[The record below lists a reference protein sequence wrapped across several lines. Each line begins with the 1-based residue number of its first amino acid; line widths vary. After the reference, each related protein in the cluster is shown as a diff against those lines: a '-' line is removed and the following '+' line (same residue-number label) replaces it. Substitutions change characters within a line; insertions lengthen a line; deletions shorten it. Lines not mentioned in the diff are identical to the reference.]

1 MNINSILKKA
11 SSVIISALKPK
22 RLTAVALTML
32 ILIGSFPLSADAA
45 VIDSKQSEG
54 LEKYGDVISND
65 EPGEIVS
72 YSGYITKNELAKINS
87 NASLVSTGASITPS
101 FDVCTDANGYTITV
115 QKSMA
120 SHVRGEDALMIKIEG
135 KRAYCI
141 QPGEPLNTG
150 SNMATTS
157 DIYNALKPEQQQAIK
172 AILCYGLEGNATAI
186 RNSGSISIGEAYCAT
201 QVIVW
206 EIVKGERSA
215 FFPYK
220 LNSGKGGYIDMYCA
234 GGKNPN
240 IRACYNN
247 ILKYIATFQTVPS
260 MMSAYKFDAN
270 TITLNAKYNYNK
282 TTGKGSWVYDTR
294 TLSDSNKVMG
304 QFYKSGYSRSF
315 NITTSN
321 GTAKVNVAVT
331 GNNMTLKVE
340 SATVKSTS
348 SSSSATGTYA
358 NPIAAE
364 KTGIPTSATATDL
377 IGYGSSTYQDVVC
390 GGKVDP
396 PSAYF
401 RLAVKLDV
409 NITENPLT
417 RDGRVQKVCLT
428 RSEEKNGVVGG
439 GLMSTTETLKGWYF
453 YVKVPTEFKSKYGK
467 DHIIL
472 GPTDENG
479 FTQTISD
486 YIIKNIDK
494 YHTYNV
500 PKGTYEVYELGRL
513 KSGASGTN
521 LNDDYYFPNNIY
533 SQKTDYKEYLRGDT
547 SSGINQLIINNE
559 SHNNLCYANNVF
571 VIPLKIRKTAQDNGS
586 VSNYY
591 FKAHKNGTNINLTLG
606 PTDVN
611 GYIDASLD
619 DGIWTITELGK
630 ADNPFGPFEIPSQ
643 YDTPSAQ
650 EVEISADEYKAYTEI
665 LGLDAILISFVN
677 TCSRYIAVQKT
688 DSETAAALS
697 GAVYGIF
704 SDAACLNCIESLTT
718 DANGYAQSK
727 HPYATDTRYYIKEV
741 TPPTGYTI
749 DETIYTIDLTPS
761 STQKI
766 FVRDISDDKI
776 KGNVKGR
783 KVDEDGNGLSGA
795 VIGLFSDTATSY
807 TTATALKTS
816 TTDSNGYY
824 SFNGIEYGKYKIKE
838 LTAPVGYIVS
848 PTVYTATISRNG
860 QTVNIANIV
869 NTKVKGNIDGYKV
882 DESGNGLSGAVIGL
896 FSSTTTSYT
905 TATAVKTFT
914 TGSNGYYKFTD
925 LEYGTY
931 KVRELKPPS
940 GYIINT
946 SVYTASITKN
956 GQTVRVANIVNK
968 KGKGNIDGYKVD
980 ANGSGLSGAVIGL
993 FSDTATSYTTATA
1006 LKTCTTNTTG
1016 YFIFT
1021 GVESGTYKVAELKA
1035 PDGYVLSDKIST
1047 VTISENGQT
1056 VRIPNIVNSAKGLI
1070 YGYKTTFYNNA
1081 SHTLQGVTIGL
1092 YTDSAATDCIATTV
1106 SDSDGYF
1113 EFPNLDYNT
1122 YYVKEI
1128 KGVEGYVV
1136 SEKIYSRTVSADKP
1150 TAVKVAINN
1159 IKIFGS
1165 IDGYKIDESG
1175 NGLKNVGIGLFSDSS
1190 AKKQITVSWTDS
1202 KGYYKFS
1209 NIEYGVYY
1217 IKEVARLQGYVLNNT
1232 IYKVTI
1238 SESGQ
1243 TVTVPNIINAKIRGN
1258 IHGYKVDESGN
1269 TLAGAVIGLFSND
1282 TTTYTTATALKTFTT
1297 DSKGYYKFSD
1307 VEYGTYKIAE
1317 ISAPTGYVLSNN
1329 VYAVNVSSDGET
1341 ITLEDIV
1348 NTKIRGSIDGYK
1360 VDENGKGLAN
1370 AVIGLFSENTPN
1382 YTASA
1387 AIKTC
1392 RTDSN
1397 GYFKFT
1403 DIEYGSYKIR
1413 EITAPTGYA
1422 LDSTV
1427 FTAVIS
1433 EDGKTVRVNNIV
1445 NIKITGNIKLIKKDS
1460 ETGSTLSGVE
1470 FNMFNSAG
1478 ELMYF
1483 AKNQNGEYAL
1493 TDKNGVS
1500 SLVTDNAG
1508 IILITKLIPGNYKI
1522 QEIKTNSSY
1531 NLLKRD
1537 IDVSIEGF
1545 KTTELTIKNSKT
1557 EQYPNAGATEL
1568 LLLGSSGLLSIGI
1581 GFILIRKK
1589 RRITL

>member
-1 MNINSILKKA
+1 MNIKTILKKA
-11 SSVIISALKPK
+11 SFVIISALKPK
-22 RLTAVALTML
+22 RMTAVALTML
-32 ILIGSFPLSADAA
+32 IFIGSFPLSADAA
-45 VIDSKQSEG
+45 VIDYKQSAG

-65 EPGEIVS
+65 ELGEIIS
-72 YSGYITKNELAKINS
+72 YSGYITKSEYAKMNS
-87 NASLVSTGASITPS
+87 GASLVSTGATVTPS
-101 FDVCTDANGYTITV
+101 FDVCTDANGNTITV
-115 QKSMA
+115 QKTMA
-120 SHVRGEDALMIKIEG
+120 SQVKGEAALMIKIEG

-186 RNSGSISIGEAYCAT
+186 RNSGSISVGEAYCAT

-240 IRACYNN
+240 IRACYSN

-260 MMSAYKFDAN
+260 MTRVREALAP

-401 RLAVKLDV
+401 KLAVKLDV

-453 YVKVPTEFKSKYGK
+453 YVKVPAEFKSKYGK

-472 GPTDENG
+472 GPTDANG

-486 YIIKNIDK
+486 YIVKNIDK

-500 PKGTYEVYELGRL
+500 PKGTYEIYELGRL

-521 LNDDYYFPNNIY
+521 LSDDYYFPDNIY

-688 DSETAAALS
+688 DSETAASLS

-727 HPYATDTRYYIKEV
+727 YPYATDTRYYLKEV

-749 DETIYTIDLTPS
+749 DETIYTVDLTPS

-766 FVRDISDDKI
+766 FVRDVSDDKI
-776 KGNVKGR
+776 KGNVKGK

-795 VIGLFSDTATSY
+795 VIGLFSDTATIY

-824 SFNGIEYGKYKIKE
+824 SFSDIEYGKYKIKE
-838 LTAPVGYIVS
+838 LTPPVGYIVS

-869 NTKVKGNIDGYKV
+869 NTKIKGNIDGYK
-882 DESGNGLSGAVIGL
+882 
-896 FSSTTTSYT
+896 
-905 TATAVKTFT
+905 
-914 TGSNGYYKFTD
+914 
-925 LEYGTY
+925 
-931 KVRELKPPS
+931 
-940 GYIINT
+940 
-946 SVYTASITKN
+946 
-956 GQTVRVANIVNK
+956 
-968 KGKGNIDGYKVD
+968 
-980 ANGSGLSGAVIGL
+980 
-993 FSDTATSYTTATA
+993 
-1006 LKTCTTNTTG
+1006 
-1016 YFIFT
+1016 
-1021 GVESGTYKVAELKA
+1021 
-1035 PDGYVLSDKIST
+1035 
-1047 VTISENGQT
+1047 
-1056 VRIPNIVNSAKGLI
+1056 
-1070 YGYKTTFYNNA
+1070 
-1081 SHTLQGVTIGL
+1081 
-1092 YTDSAATDCIATTV
+1092 
-1106 SDSDGYF
+1106 
-1113 EFPNLDYNT
+1113 
-1122 YYVKEI
+1122 
-1128 KGVEGYVV
+1128 
-1136 SEKIYSRTVSADKP
+1136 
-1150 TAVKVAINN
+1150 
-1159 IKIFGS
+1159 
-1165 IDGYKIDESG
+1165 IDEAGS
-1175 NGLKNVGIGLFSDSS
+1175 GLKNVGIGLFSDSS

-1238 SESGQ
+1238 SGSGQ
-1243 TVTVPNIINAKIRGN
+1243 TVTVPNIINEKIRGN
-1258 IHGYKVDESGN
+1258 IDGYKVDESGN

-1397 GYFKFT
+1397 GYYKFT
-1403 DIEYGSYKIR
+1403 DVEYGSYRIR

-1483 AKNQNGEYAL
+1483 AKNQNGEYEL

-1522 QEIKTNSSY
+1522 QEIKTNSGY

-1568 LLLGSSGLLSIGI
+1568 LLLGSSGLLSISI